1 MRRSLARACYP
12 YEYVDS
18 PARFEETS
26 LPPREAFYSKLYDES
41 VSQEEYDR
49 AQQIWTDFGIKN
61 MREYHDLYLMTDTLL
76 LADVFENFRKVAK
89 QNYGLDP
96 LHFYTAPGLSLAACL
111 KTTKVELQLF
121 TSPEPLLLCEAGLRG
136 GVSTICQRYS
146 KANNPY
152 VPGYNPNEPSKY
164 IMYLDANNLYG
175 YAMSE
180 PLPDGGFRFLTEEEI
195 AKFDL
200 EAIDENSTDGYILDV
215 DLHYPQFLHSTH
227 NCLPLA
233 AESLPISAEMHSPYA
248 KHLLEKFGR
257 KATGTTHK
265 LCPNLND
272 KTNYITHYRNL
283 QFYVQMGLVVTKIH
297 KIMAFTQR
305 RWLAPYI
312 ELNTQKRMNATST
325 FEKDFYKLM
334 NNSLFGKTMESLR
347 KRIDVRLTDNQI
359 QAERLVAHPAFENFR
374 INQ

>member
-1 MRRSLARACYP
+1 MSLARACYP

-215 DLHYPQFLHSTH
+215 DLHYPQFLHS
-227 NCLPLA
+227 
-233 AESLPISAEMHSPYA
+233 ISQ
-248 KHLLEKFGR
+248 LL
-257 KATGTTHK
+257 ATGSG
-265 LCPNLND
+265 
-272 KTNYITHYRNL
+272 I
-283 QFYVQMGLVVTKIH
+283 I
-297 KIMAFTQR
+297 
-305 RWLAPYI
+305 
-312 ELNTQKRMNATST
+312 
-325 FEKDFYKLM
+325 
-334 NNSLFGKTMESLR
+334 
-347 KRIDVRLTDNQI
+347 
-359 QAERLVAHPAFENFR
+359 AH
-374 INQ
+374 